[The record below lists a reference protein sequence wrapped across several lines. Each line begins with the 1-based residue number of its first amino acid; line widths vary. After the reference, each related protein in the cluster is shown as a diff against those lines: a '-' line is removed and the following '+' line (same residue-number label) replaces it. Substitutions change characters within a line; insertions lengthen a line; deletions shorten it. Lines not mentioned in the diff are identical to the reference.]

1 MESANFIELVI
12 ALCKDKVQQELLDRF
27 VAESRLLSEA
37 DADARRTLA
46 REDIMTMV
54 RLKKELA
61 KFTLIYNRISV
72 SCGPIPAVDDYIR
85 DIEKMIKQ
93 LSFKKNNIK

>member
-37 DADARRTLA
+37 DADARRTIA
-46 REDIMTMV
+46 REDIMTWC
-54 RLKKELA
+54 
-61 KFTLIYNRISV
+61 I
-72 SCGPIPAVDDYIR
+72 
-85 DIEKMIKQ
+85 
-93 LSFKKNNIK
+93 